1 MYAKTKNFGKVYY
14 YSSYREIDKTLPFI
28 YFIHGAAQDHSIW
41 TQYVRYFSN
50 KTLHLLLL
58 IVNDIS
64 IGKRA
69 D

>member
-50 KTLHLLLL
+50 KK
-58 IVNDIS
+58 I
-64 IGKRA
+64 
-69 D
+69 